1 MPGVFHKVE
10 QPVHYFENFFAIET
24 MLMKIKEM
32 YVSVLPHL
40 LPDTDRRLTDEQ
52 KRRDFD
58 NSMIGPPSVLLMD
71 FLRGDKDTR
80 LLCEKVRSI
89 RNANSRRDAVVRLMP
104 HAIIPVKVWS
114 RDFSRLPEEYV
125 KSYNRLIALE
135 FPVGDER
142 TRIIA
147 VLKSKPWVLYITL
160 SADGDCVIAIVPLD
174 NDDWRRHGH
183 YFDALRSE
191 FGRYGFSVNESCSS
205 LTAMIAQTYDT
216 QAWFNGNCILY
227 SLPRSFGNGDKED

>member
-1 MPGVFHKVE
+1 M
-10 QPVHYFENFFAIET
+10 
-24 MLMKIKEM
+24 
-32 YVSVLPHL
+32 SVLPHL
-40 LPDTDRRLTDEQ
+40 LPNTDGRLTDDE

-58 NSMIGPPSVLLMD
+58 NSLMGPPSVLLMD
-71 FLRGDKDTR
+71 FLRGDSETKR
-80 LLCEKVRSI
+80 LCSNVRSI
-89 RNANSRRDAVVRLMP
+89 RNSVSRKDAVVKLLP
-104 HAIIPVKVWS
+104 HAIIPVKVWN
-114 RDFSRLPEEYV
+114 RDFSLHPERYV

-135 FPVGDER
+135 FPSGDDR

-174 NDDWRRHGH
+174 NDDWRRHWH

-216 QAWFNGNCILY
+216 QAWLNGNCVLY

>member
-1 MPGVFHKVE
+1 MFHKVE
-10 QPVHYFENFFAIET
+10 QPANYFGNFFAIET

-135 FPVGDER
+135 FPVGDDR

-147 VLKSKPWVLYITL
+147 VLKS
-160 SADGDCVIAIVPLD
+160 
-174 NDDWRRHGH
+174 
-183 YFDALRSE
+183 
-191 FGRYGFSVNESCSS
+191 
-205 LTAMIAQTYDT
+205 
-216 QAWFNGNCILY
+216 
-227 SLPRSFGNGDKED
+227 

>member
-1 MPGVFHKVE
+1 
-10 QPVHYFENFFAIET
+10 
-24 MLMKIKEM
+24 MKIKEM

-40 LPDTDRRLTDEQ
+40 LPNTDVRLTDDE

-58 NSMIGPPSVLLMD
+58 NSLMGPPSVLLMD
-71 FLRGDKDTR
+71 FLRGDSETKR
-80 LLCEKVRSI
+80 LCSNVRSI
-89 RNANSRRDAVVRLMP
+89 RNSVSRKDAVVKLLP
-104 HAIIPVKVWS
+104 HAIIPVKVWN
-114 RDFSRLPEEYV
+114 RDFSLHPERYV

-135 FPVGDER
+135 FPSGDDR

-174 NDDWRRHGH
+174 NDDWCRHWH

-216 QAWFNGNCILY
+216 QAWLNGNCVLY